1 MVGMEPRNG
10 GYGTEK
16 WWVWNRKMVGM
27 EPKNGGYGTEK
38 WWVWNREMVGME
50 PRNQANLGVFQ
61 SARNGLTMGFFGLG
75 NA

>member
-1 MVGMEPRNG
+1 
-10 GYGTEK
+10 
-16 WWVWNRKMVGM
+16 MVGM